1 MKEFFK
7 LLSSPLAELSDDAIS
22 SCANNL
28 KNLQKMRASY
38 PPVESNIAEHCINL
52 KA

>member
-7 LLSSPLAELSDDAIS
+7 LLSSPLPELSDDAIS

-28 KNLQKMRASY
+28 KSLQRMKSSY
-38 PPVESNIAEHCINL
+38 PPIEDKIVEHCINL

>member
-22 SCANNL
+22 SCARNL
-28 KNLQKMRASY
+28 KTLKEMKASY
-38 PPVESNIAEHCINL
+38 PPLESNVVEHCINL

>member
-1 MKEFFK
+1 MQEFFK
-7 LLSSPLAELSDDAIS
+7 LLSSPLREVSDDAIS

-28 KNLQKMRASY
+28 KKLQSMKVSY
-38 PPVESNIAEHCINL
+38 PPLENTVEHCINL

>member
-1 MKEFFK
+1 MKESFK
-7 LLSSPLAELSDDAIS
+7 LLSSPLREVSDDAIS

-28 KNLQKMRASY
+28 KTIKRMQSSY
-38 PPVESNIAEHCINL
+38 QVETKNIEHCINL